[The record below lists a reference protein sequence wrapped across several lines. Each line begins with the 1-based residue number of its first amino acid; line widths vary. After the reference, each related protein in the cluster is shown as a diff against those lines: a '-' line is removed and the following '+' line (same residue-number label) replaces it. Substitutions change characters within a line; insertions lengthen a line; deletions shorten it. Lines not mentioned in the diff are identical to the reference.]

1 MWSVRRIISH
11 FSTLSIEIV
20 LDVWNN
26 CVIIGDILTNRGRA
40 MLALF
45 LIAVCIGCFCDVV
58 KYHREGWNLLHLSP
72 YIIIGGLSGWWG
84 IKFWIYAIFY

>member
-1 MWSVRRIISH
+1 
-11 FSTLSIEIV
+11 
-20 LDVWNN
+20 
-26 CVIIGDILTNRGRA
+26 

-58 KYHREGWNLLHLSP
+58 KYRREGWNLLHLSP
-72 YIIIGGLSGWWG
+72 YIIIGALSGWWG